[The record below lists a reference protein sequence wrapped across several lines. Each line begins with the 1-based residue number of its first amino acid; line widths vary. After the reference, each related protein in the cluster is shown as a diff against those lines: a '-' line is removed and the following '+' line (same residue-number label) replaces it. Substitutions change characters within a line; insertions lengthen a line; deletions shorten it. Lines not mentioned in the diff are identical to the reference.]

1 MHLRRIAASAG
12 AGVFMAEAGQES
24 FSELQP
30 CVHGRLHVGQKWA
43 WDRREP
49 CQCGELTRRLP

>member
-1 MHLRRIAASAG
+1 MRLRRIAASAG

-30 CVHGRLHVGQKWA
+30 CVHGRLHVVQNWA
-43 WDRREP
+43 WDRREL
-49 CQCGELTRRLP
+49 CQCEELTRWLP